1 MLDAEKI
8 ALVKSLSGET
18 DEGTV
23 SAYLSIAGNKICRRA
38 YPFDPTVTEV
48 PDQYAF
54 TQVEIAVYLLNK
66 RGNEGLL
73 SHSENGYSDTFESG
87 DVPASML
94 RGIVPMCGIFGG

>member
-1 MLDAEKI
+1 MIEAEKLQ
-8 ALVKSLSGET
+8 LVKSLSGET
-18 DEGTV
+18 DESVV
-23 SAYLSIAGNKICRRA
+23 SAYLAIAGNKICRRA

-48 PDQYAF
+48 PDQYAY

-94 RGIVPMCGIFGG
+94 RGIVPMCGTFGG

>member
-1 MLDAEKI
+1 MLEAEKI
-8 ALVKSLSGET
+8 SLVKSLSGET

-94 RGIVPMCGIFGG
+94 RGIVPMCGTFGG